1 MGLLADTASV
11 FHFLADFY
19 TALPVA
25 VRLLVNSSF
34 LAVLYLAILM
44 HINR

>member
-1 MGLLADTASV
+1 MGLLADTAAV
-11 FHFLADFY
+11 FTFLGDTYRAF
-19 TALPVA
+19 PVA